1 MWRKDVKAASILSPT
16 TQDDHYW
23 YDGLRQVTRH
33 DRGSLTPA
41 GGPPYTGVGNLQQQE
56 DWTYDETGNW
66 KQYQSFAPSLVQT
79 REHNVANQITDIV
92 DPSGVVQPVFDP
104 AGNMRTMPAPGN
116 WTKAYTCKWDAWN
129 RLVEIRDGSTLVQAN
144 SYDARTRRIRKQN
157 ATETRD
163 YYYDRQW
170 RALEERVSGAI
181 QADYV
186 YSPTDRWN
194 LIRRRRSV
202 SGTLNE
208 TRFVL
213 RDYLD
218 PVAIITAA
226 GVVDE
231 RYGYEAF
238 GPVRVMD
245 ANFATRSSSTCA
257 WNWLYHGEFLDGESG
272 MYDYGYRFYHPALG
286 RWASRDPI
294 GERGG
299 VNLYGFVGND
309 GLSRRDHRGLAVVS
323 IEPILDS
330 VEKVL
335 KKIDPQKP
343 PSSKKI
349 VTDIVDQI
357 PKEYIDELKKID
369 CTCIEEPL
377 LTVLRALGM
386 CDGISG
392 EVLPFLEISGIIDP
406 GISVEDG
413 INPKLKIIGVVKDL
427 PFLPGSKGT
436 AEVNIDSDGE
446 AKGRLGVNFPI
457 TNGENPFIISGIF
470 DLPSGDGKATISKK
484 FPDDGGELRAELII
498 PSDNRNKGLTVT
510 FGFNWNW

>member
-286 RWASRDPI
+286 RWPSRDPI
-294 GERGG
+294 GENGG
-299 VNLYGFVGND
+299 VNLYGYTGNRPISHIDILGLKTQDEAGMEGANEATELTKKSSDKPNQRIEYCGLICCKKGDYFKTGPIPGDVGTCTPDKAPCPEGSKRVGVYHSHPSNSDFSLTDYETLWPGESNYLGRPDGVRKLTKEQEKGTGKTKPKTEKLDDDGTSTPYPPENND
-309 GLSRRDHRGLAVVS
+309 
-323 IEPILDS
+323 
-330 VEKVL
+330 
-335 KKIDPQKP
+335 
-343 PSSKKI
+343 
-349 VTDIVDQI
+349 
-357 PKEYIDELKKID
+357 
-369 CTCIEEPL
+369 
-377 LTVLRALGM
+377 LRARQG
-386 CDGISG
+386 
-392 EVLPFLEISGIIDP
+392 LPPL
-406 GISVEDG
+406 
-413 INPKLKIIGVVKDL
+413 NN
-427 PFLPGSKGT
+427 GT
-436 AEVNIDSDGE
+436 
-446 AKGRLGVNFPI
+446 GRGY
-457 TNGENPFIISGIF
+457 
-470 DLPSGDGKATISKK
+470 
-484 FPDDGGELRAELII
+484 
-498 PSDNRNKGLTVT
+498 
-510 FGFNWNW
+510 